1 MVDFYSLFYQIE
13 SSGFYEFVLPFFLVF
28 TIVFGILEK
37 TKIFGE
43 VDNRPRSNLNVV
55 LAIILALTILL
66 NTDIIFLLNNTLP
79 KLSFFI
85 VIAVLVMLLVALFH
99 TPEEGKN
106 ISVPLTWATL
116 LAIGAV
122 LWSLAT
128 SYYGEEL
135 WPYWIYLDDS
145 TISFIFFLV
154 LFGIIVYIVTGPHE
168 RKNKK
173 EYKIVTK

>member
-37 TKIFGE
+37 TKLFGE
-43 VDNRPRSNLNVV
+43 VDNLPRSNLNIV

-66 NTDIIFLLNNTLP
+66 NTEIVYLLSTTLP
-79 KLSFFI
+79 KISFFI

-106 ISVPLTWATL
+106 ISVPLTWATF

-128 SYYGEEL
+128 SYYGEGL
-135 WPYWIYLDDS
+135 WPYWLYLDDS
-145 TISFIFFLV
+145 TVSFLFFLV
-154 LFGIIVYIVTGPHE
+154 LFGIIVYIVTGPHKGKKE
-168 RKNKK
+168 K

>member
-37 TKIFGE
+37 TKLFGE
-43 VDNRPRSNLNVV
+43 VDNHPRSNLNAV
-55 LAIILALTILL
+55 LSMILALTVLL
-66 NTDIIFLLNNTLP
+66 NTNIVYLLNNTLP
-79 KLSFFI
+79 KISFFI
-85 VIAVLVMLLVALFH
+85 VIAVLIMLLVALFH

-106 ISVPLTWATL
+106 ISVPLVWATF

-122 LWSLAT
+122 FWSLAT
-128 SYYGEEL
+128 SYYGQGL
-135 WPYWIYLDDS
+135 WPYWLYLDDS
-145 TISFIFFLV
+145 TISFLFFLV
-154 LFGIIVYIVTGPHE
+154 LFGIIVYIITGPHG

-173 EYKIVTK
+173 EYRIVTK